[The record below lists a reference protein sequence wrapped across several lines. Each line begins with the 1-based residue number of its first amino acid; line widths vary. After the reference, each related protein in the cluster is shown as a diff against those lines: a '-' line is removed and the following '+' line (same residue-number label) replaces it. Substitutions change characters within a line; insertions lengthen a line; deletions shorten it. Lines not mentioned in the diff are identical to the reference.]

1 MSIKHENPQDIEKYN
16 QLSRIELGVKA
27 RIEVGDYEG
36 NLVSNAIMNAYNF
49 VLGYTN
55 RSVLL
60 EEMEHIV
67 EELACIEFNQAG
79 DEGLNDRVQG
89 DLKIT
94 YSNELPPHLIT
105 LLNSYRLLGR
115 RRRNG

>member
-1 MSIKHENPQDIEKYN
+1 MSIKYENPQDIEKYN
-16 QLSRIELGVKA
+16 QLSRIESAVRT
-27 RIEVGDYEG
+27 RIEDDDYDG
-36 NLVSNAIMNAYNF
+36 NLVKNAIANAYNF

-67 EELACIEFNQAG
+67 EELACIQFNQAG

-89 DLKIT
+89 ALKIT

>member
-1 MSIKHENPQDIEKYN
+1 MSIKYENPQNIEKYN
-16 QLSRIELGVKA
+16 QLSRIELGVNS
-27 RIEVGDYEG
+27 RIEVDDYEG
-36 NLVSNAIMNAYNF
+36 NLVKNAVMNAYNF

-67 EELACIEFNQAG
+67 EELACIEINRAG

-115 RRRNG
+115 RRRNE